1 MSSNP
6 IVIIGG
12 EPNSVFLEILL
23 KSIKKIKKRSKP
35 IILITS
41 KDLLHK
47 NMKKFHIGYLDIV
60 IIIMIYMIL
69 KD

>member
-41 KDLLHK
+41 KVLLYK
-47 NMKKFHIGYLDIV
+47 NMRKSPSSVKI
-60 IIIMIYMIL
+60 
-69 KD
+69 KR

>member
-23 KSIKKIKKRSKP
+23 KSLQEKGFKKIILSLHYMPEK
-35 IILITS
+35 IINYF
-41 KDLLHK
+41 KDSF
-47 NMKKFHIGYLDIV
+47 NGMEI
-60 IIIMIYMIL
+60 
-69 KD
+69 

>member
-1 MSSNP
+1 MSSKP

-47 NMKKFHIGYLDIV
+47 NMTKFHKKIRERF
-60 IIIMIYMIL
+60 
-69 KD
+69 